1 MSRHE
6 FILRCYVVQGIP
18 LITGGFF
25 LHVLKYVKISLREEI
40 FICEISRIN
49 FSNTLQRNVIFQ

>member
-18 LITGGFF
+18 LITTGGFF
-25 LHVLKYVKISLREEI
+25 LHLLKYVKISLYQEI
-40 FICEISRIN
+40 FLE
-49 FSNTLQRNVIFQ
+49 